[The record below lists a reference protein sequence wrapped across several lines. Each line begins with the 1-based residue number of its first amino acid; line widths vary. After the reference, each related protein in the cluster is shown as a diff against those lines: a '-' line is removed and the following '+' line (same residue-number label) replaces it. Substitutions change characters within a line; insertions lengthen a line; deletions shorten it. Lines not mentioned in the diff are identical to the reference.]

1 LLSATR
7 FNGARASRMAR
18 WQADSQSTGPSTPVL
33 VDILEARVEPAS
45 STAAPRTNHARRR
58 ILITTWGSL
67 GDLHPYVALA
77 LGLQS
82 RGHEVILATGECY
95 RRKIEALGIGF
106 RAVRPDCAWVADP
119 VVVRRLAHPRWGMIR
134 AVQVPLRSLR
144 ESYEDTLA
152 AAEGADLLV
161 GNLAT
166 YAAGIVAEKKGVPW
180 ASAMHSPTLFYSAY
194 DPPLIPGFPG
204 FSKSLRGLGPHFW
217 GPFGR
222 AANRVASGLAGPWH
236 RVRKEIGLP
245 RARGFNPLTESYSPV
260 LHLALFSKWL
270 ADKQRD
276 WPAQTIVTGFPW
288 YDSDGD
294 AGLPQKLARFLDN
307 GEPPLV
313 FTLGTA
319 VVADAGPFY
328 HHSAAAAKLLRRRA
342 VLLVK
347 NPRLLLPEL
356 SERVVAFDYA
366 PFSALFPRAA
376 AIVHHGG
383 IGTTGQAMRSGR
395 PSLVM
400 PCAWDQP
407 DNAERAARLGIAR
420 TIARSRYDP
429 HRVAAELR
437 LLLENPAYSERAA
450 EIATK
455 VRQED
460 GVTAACDALELL
472 CSQCP

>member
-1 LLSATR
+1 MES
-7 FNGARASRMAR
+7 
-18 WQADSQSTGPSTPVL
+18 
-33 VDILEARVEPAS
+33 AS
-45 STAAPRTNHARRR
+45 STTAPRTNHTRRR

-77 LGLQS
+77 QGLQS
-82 RGHEVILATGECY
+82 RGHEAILATAECY

-106 RAVRPDCAWVADP
+106 RPVRPDCAWVADP
-119 VVVRRLAHPRWGMIR
+119 VVVRRLTHPRWGMIR
-134 AVQVPLRSLR
+134 AVRVPLMSLR

-152 AAEGADLLV
+152 AAEGTDLLV
-161 GNLAT
+161 SMMAAYAT
-166 YAAGIVAEKKGVPW
+166 GIVAEKKGMPW
-180 ASAMHSPTLFYSAY
+180 VSAIHIPTGLFSAY

-204 FSKSLRGLGPHFW
+204 FSKGLRGLGPKFW

-222 AANRVASGLAGPWH
+222 SINRFASGLARPWH
-236 RVRKEIGLP
+236 LFRKEVGLP
-245 RARGFNPLTESYSPV
+245 PARGFNPLTESYSPV
-260 LHLALFSKWL
+260 LHLALFSRWL
-270 ADKQRD
+270 ADKQSD

-288 YDSDGD
+288 FDAEDD
-294 AGLPQKLARFLDN
+294 AGLPQQLARFLDD

-328 HHSAAAAKLLRRRA
+328 NHSVAAAKLMGRRA
-342 VLLVK
+342 ILLVK
-347 NPRLLLPEL
+347 NPRVLLPEL
-356 SERVVAFDYA
+356 PEGVIAFDYA
-366 PFSALFPRAA
+366 PFSLLFPRAA

-395 PSLVM
+395 PALVM

-420 TIARSRYDP
+420 TIARNRYEP
-429 HRVAAELR
+429 KRVAAELR
-437 LLLENPAYSERAA
+437 LLLEDPAYSQRAA

-460 GVTAACDALELL
+460 GVTAACNALE
-472 CSQCP
+472 SMFPTENPMAET

>member
-1 LLSATR
+1 MESGSLAT
-7 FNGARASRMAR
+7 
-18 WQADSQSTGPSTPVL
+18 
-33 VDILEARVEPAS
+33 
-45 STAAPRTNHARRR
+45 APHTNHTRRR
-58 ILITTWGSL
+58 ILIATWGSL

-82 RGHEVILATGECY
+82 RGHEAILATGECY

-106 RAVRPDCAWVADP
+106 RAARPDCAWVNEP
-119 VVVRRLAHPRWGMIR
+119 VVVRRLTHPRWGMIR
-134 AVQVPLRSLR
+134 AVQVQLMSLR
-144 ESYEDTLA
+144 ESYEDILA
-152 AAEGADLLV
+152 ASEGTDLLV
-161 GNLAT
+161 SMMAVYAT
-166 YAAGIVAEKKGVPW
+166 GIVAEKTGLPW
-180 ASAMHSPTLFYSAY
+180 VSAMHIRTGIFSAY

-204 FSKSLRGLGPHFW
+204 FSKGLRGLGPIFW

-222 AANRVASGLAGPWH
+222 SLNRAASVLALPWH
-236 RVRKEIGLP
+236 RLRKEVGLP
-245 RARGFNPLTESYSPV
+245 RARGFNPLTESYSPA

-288 YDSDGD
+288 FDTEGD
-294 AGLPQKLARFLDN
+294 AGLPEKLARFLDD

-328 HHSAAAAKLLRRRA
+328 HHSAAAAKLMGRRA
-342 VLLVK
+342 VLLAK
-347 NPRLLLPEL
+347 NPRALPAELPEG
-356 SERVVAFDYA
+356 VVAFDYA
-366 PFSALFPRAA
+366 RFSLLFPRAA

-383 IGTTGQAMRSGR
+383 IGTTGQVMRSGR

-420 TIARSRYDP
+420 TIERNRYEP
-429 HRVAAELR
+429 HRVAGELK
-437 LLLENPAYSERAA
+437 LLEDPGYSRTSA
-450 EIATK
+450 EIGTR
-455 VRQED
+455 VRQEE
-460 GVTAACDALELL
+460 GVKAACDAIETLF
-472 CSQCP
+472 QNGNRG

>member
-1 LLSATR
+1 VIISSV
-7 FNGARASRMAR
+7 NSG
-18 WQADSQSTGPSTPVL
+18 
-33 VDILEARVEPAS
+33 RVE
-45 STAAPRTNHARRR
+45 TAGRQAHHHSVMTSPRTNQTRRR
-58 ILITTWGSL
+58 VPITTWGSL

-106 RAVRPDCAWVADP
+106 RAVRPDCAWLNDP
-119 VVVRRLAHPRWGMIR
+119 VVVRRLTHPRWGIIR
-134 AVQVPLRSLR
+134 AVQMQLMSLR

-152 AAEGADLLV
+152 ATERTDLLV
-161 GNLAT
+161 ANMAA
-166 YAAGIVAEKKGVPW
+166 YASAIVAEKKEMPW
-180 ASAMHSPTLFYSAY
+180 VSAMHIPTGIFSAY

-204 FSKSLRGLGPHFW
+204 FSKNLRGLGPRFW

-222 AANRVASGLAGPWH
+222 SVNRVASVLAGPWH
-236 RVRKEIGLP
+236 RVRKEVGLP
-245 RARGFNPLTESYSPV
+245 RARGFNPLTESYSPS

-270 ADKQRD
+270 ADKQLD
-276 WPAQTIVTGFPW
+276 WPVQTIVTGFPW
-288 YDSDGD
+288 YDADGD
-294 AGLPQKLARFLDN
+294 AGLPQKLARFLDD

-319 VVADAGPFY
+319 VVADAGAFY
-328 HHSAAAAKLLRRRA
+328 HHSAAAAKLLGRRA

-347 NPRLLLPEL
+347 NPRVVLPEL
-356 SERVVAFDYA
+356 PEGVMAFDYA
-366 PFSALFPRAA
+366 PFSLLFPRAA

-407 DNAERAARLGIAR
+407 DNAERAVRLGIAR
-420 TIARSRYDP
+420 TIARNRYEAK
-429 HRVAAELR
+429 RVAAELR
-437 LLLENPAYSERAA
+437 LLFENPAYSQRAA
-450 EIATK
+450 EIAAK
-455 VRQED
+455 VRQEE
-460 GVTAACDALELL
+460 GAKAACDAIETSLTAL
-472 CSQCP
+472 

>member
-1 LLSATR
+1 
-7 FNGARASRMAR
+7 MAR
-18 WQADSQSTGPSTPVL
+18 WQGDAQSTGASSANLAVVPES
-33 VDILEARVEPAS
+33 RVESAS
-45 STAAPRTNHARRR
+45 STTAPHTNHTRRR

-82 RGHEVILATGECY
+82 RGHEAILATGECY

-119 VVVRRLAHPRWGMIR
+119 VVMRRLAHPRWGMIR
-134 AVQVPLRSLR
+134 AVQVPLMSLR

-152 AAEGADLLV
+152 AAEGTDLLV
-161 GNLAT
+161 GNMAT
-166 YAAGIVAEKKGVPW
+166 YATGIVAEKKGLPW
-180 ASAMHSPTLFYSAY
+180 VSAMHSPTLFFSAY
-194 DPPLIPGFPG
+194 DPPLIPGFPE
-204 FSKSLRGLGPHFW
+204 FSKGLRGLGPYFW

-222 AANRVASGLAGPWH
+222 SINWVARVLARPWH
-236 RVRKEIGLP
+236 LLRKEIGLP
-245 RARGFNPLTESYSPV
+245 PARGFNPLTESHSPV
-260 LHLALFSKWL
+260 MHLALFSKWL
-270 ADKQRD
+270 ADKQID

-288 YDSDGD
+288 FDADGD
-294 AGLPQKLARFLDN
+294 AGLPQELIRFLDD

-319 VVADAGPFY
+319 VVADAGQFY
-328 HHSAAAAKLLRRRA
+328 HHSAAAAKLLGRRA
-342 VLLVK
+342 VLLAK
-347 NPRLLLPEL
+347 NPRVLLPEG
-356 SERVVAFDYA
+356 VVAFDYA
-366 PFSALFPRAA
+366 PFSQLFPRAA

-383 IGTTGQAMRSGR
+383 IGTTGLVMRAGR

-420 TIARSRYDP
+420 TIARNRYDP
-429 HRVAAELR
+429 QGVAAELR
-437 LLLENPAYSERAA
+437 LLLENRAYSQRAD

-460 GVTAACDALELL
+460 GVKAACDALESLFQIGNPL
-472 CSQCP
+472 AKT

>member
-1 LLSATR
+1 VKA
-7 FNGARASRMAR
+7 
-18 WQADSQSTGPSTPVL
+18 
-33 VDILEARVEPAS
+33 AS
-45 STAAPRTNHARRR
+45 STTAPRTNHTRRR

-82 RGHEVILATGECY
+82 RGHETILATGECH
-95 RRKIEALGIGF
+95 RRKIEALGIAF

-134 AVQVPLRSLR
+134 AVKVPLKSLR

-166 YAAGIVAEKKGVPW
+166 YATGIVAERKALPW
-180 ASAMHSPTLFYSAY
+180 ASAMHSPTLFFSAY

-204 FSKSLRGLGPHFW
+204 FSKRLRGLGPNFW

-222 AANRVASGLAGPWH
+222 SLNRVATMLARPWH
-236 RVRKEIGLP
+236 RVRKEVGLP

-276 WPAQTIVTGFPW
+276 CPAQTIVTGFPW
-288 YDSDGD
+288 FDAEGDS
-294 AGLPQKLARFLDN
+294 GLPPKLARFLDD

-319 VVADAGPFY
+319 VVADPGPFY
-328 HHSAAAAKLLRRRA
+328 RHSAAAAKLMDRRA

-347 NPRLLLPEL
+347 NPRVFLPEL
-356 SERVVAFDYA
+356 PKGVVAFDYA
-366 PFSALFPRAA
+366 PFSLLFPRAA

-383 IGTTGQAMRSGR
+383 IGTTGLAMLSGR

-420 TIARSRYDP
+420 TIARSRYEP
-429 HRVAAELR
+429 KRVAAELR
-437 LLLENPAYSERAA
+437 LLLENPAYSQRAS

-455 VRQED
+455 VGQEN
-460 GVTAACDALELL
+460 GVKAACDAIEYLI
-472 CSQCP
+472 

>member
-1 LLSATR
+1 
-7 FNGARASRMAR
+7 
-18 WQADSQSTGPSTPVL
+18 
-33 VDILEARVEPAS
+33 VESAS
-45 STAAPRTNHARRR
+45 STTAQRTNHARRR
-58 ILITTWGSL
+58 ILISTWGSL

-82 RGHEVILATGECY
+82 RGHEAILATGECY

-119 VVVRRLAHPRWGMIR
+119 VVVRRLAHPRWGMVR
-134 AVQVPLRSLR
+134 VVRVLLMSLR

-152 AAEGADLLV
+152 AAEGTDLLMS
-161 GNLAT
+161 NMAAYAT
-166 YAAGIVAEKKGVPW
+166 GIVAEKKGMPW
-180 ASAMHSPTLFYSAY
+180 VSAMHSPTLFFSAY

-204 FSKSLRGLGPHFW
+204 FSKALRGLGPNFW

-222 AANRVASGLAGPWH
+222 SINWVATVLARPWH
-236 RVRKEIGLP
+236 LLRKEIGLP
-245 RARGFNPLTESYSPV
+245 PARGFNPLTESHSPK

-276 WPAQTIVTGFPW
+276 WPAQTVVTGFPW
-288 YDSDGD
+288 FDTDGD
-294 AGLPQKLARFLDN
+294 AGLPRNLARFLDD

-319 VVADAGPFY
+319 VVANAGSFY
-328 HHSAAAAKLLRRRA
+328 HESAAAAKRMRRRA
-342 VLLVK
+342 ILLVK
-347 NPRLLLPEL
+347 NPRVLLPEL
-356 SERVVAFDYA
+356 PEGVVALDYA
-366 PFSALFPRAA
+366 PFSLLFPRAA

-383 IGTTGQAMRSGR
+383 IGTTGHAMRSGR
-395 PSLVM
+395 PSLVV
-400 PCAWDQP
+400 PCTWDQP

-420 TIARSRYDP
+420 TIARNRYGT
-429 HRVAAELR
+429 HRVSAELR
-437 LLLENPAYSERAA
+437 LLLEDPAYSQRAS

-460 GVTAACDALELL
+460 GVKAACDALESLF
-472 CSQCP
+472 

>member
-1 LLSATR
+1 
-7 FNGARASRMAR
+7 
-18 WQADSQSTGPSTPVL
+18 
-33 VDILEARVEPAS
+33 
-45 STAAPRTNHARRR
+45 
-58 ILITTWGSL
+58 
-67 GDLHPYVALA
+67 VALA

-95 RRKIEALGIGF
+95 RRKIEALGLSF
-106 RAVRPDCAWVADP
+106 RAVRPDCAWLADP

-134 AVQVPLRSLR
+134 AVQVPLMSLR
-144 ESYEDTLA
+144 ESYDDTLA
-152 AAEGADLLV
+152 AAEGTDLLV

-166 YAAGIVAEKKGVPW
+166 YATGIVAEKKGLPW
-180 ASAMHSPTLFYSAY
+180 VSAMHSPTLFFSAY
-194 DPPLIPGFPG
+194 DPPLIPGFPE
-204 FSKSLRGLGPHFW
+204 FSKRLRGLGPNFW

-222 AANRVASGLAGPWH
+222 SINWVARVLARPWH
-236 RVRKEIGLP
+236 LLRKEIGLP
-245 RARGFNPLTESYSPV
+245 PARGFNPLTESHSPV

-288 YDSDGD
+288 FDADGD
-294 AGLPQKLARFLDN
+294 AGSPEKLARFLDD

-319 VVADAGPFY
+319 VVADAGQFY
-328 HHSAAAAKLLRRRA
+328 HHSAAAAKLLGRRA
-342 VLLVK
+342 ILLVK
-347 NPRLLLPEL
+347 NPRILLAALPEGA
-356 SERVVAFDYA
+356 VAFDYA
-366 PFSALFPRAA
+366 PFSELFPRAA

-420 TIARSRYDP
+420 TIARNRYEP
-429 HRVAAELR
+429 QRVAAELR
-437 LLLENPAYSERAA
+437 LLLENPAYSQRAE

-460 GVTAACDALELL
+460 GVGAACDALESLIQRDHRGGPGGRGPDENRRRPEDGA
-472 CSQCP
+472 S

>member
-1 LLSATR
+1 
-7 FNGARASRMAR
+7 M
-18 WQADSQSTGPSTPVL
+18 
-33 VDILEARVEPAS
+33 EPAS
-45 STAAPRTNHARRR
+45 STTAARTNHTRRR

-82 RGHEVILATGECY
+82 RGHEAILATGACY

-106 RAVRPDCAWVADP
+106 RAARPDCAWLSDP
-119 VVVRRLAHPRWGMIR
+119 VIVRRLSHPRWGMIR
-134 AVQVPLRSLR
+134 AVQVPLMSLR

-152 AAEGADLLV
+152 AAEGTDLLV
-161 GNLAT
+161 SNMAAYAT
-166 YAAGIVAEKKGVPW
+166 GIVAEKKGMPW
-180 ASAMHSPTLFYSAY
+180 VSAMHIPTGLFSAY

-204 FSKSLRGLGPHFW
+204 SSKRLRFLGPNFW

-222 AANRVASGLAGPWH
+222 SVNRLMTGLARPWH
-236 RVRKEIGLP
+236 LLRKEVGLP
-245 RARGFNPLTESYSPV
+245 AVRGFNPLTESYSPV
-260 LHLALFSKWL
+260 MHLALFSKWL

-288 YDSDGD
+288 FDADGEP
-294 AGLPQKLARFLDN
+294 GLSEKLARFLDD

-328 HHSAAAAKLLRRRA
+328 HKSAAAAKRMGRRA

-347 NPRLLLPEL
+347 NPRILLPEL
-356 SERVVAFDYA
+356 PEGVVAFDYA
-366 PFSALFPRAA
+366 PFSLLFPRAA

-407 DNAERAARLGIAR
+407 DNAERATRLGIAR
-420 TIARSRYDP
+420 TIARNRYEP
-429 HRVAAELR
+429 RRVAAELR
-437 LLLENPAYSERAA
+437 LLLEDPAYTQRAA

-460 GVTAACDALELL
+460 GVTAACDALESLF
-472 CSQCP
+472 STGKPMSET